1 MTRIIIKNNPTAGVA
16 PAADELSVAELAVN
30 TGDGSLYTKLANG
43 TVSLVSG
50 GGSGGSGD
58 ADGGSYSDN
67 IVTPADCS
75 TLPICGLVD
84 GGNF

>member
-1 MTRIIIKNNPTAGVA
+1 MTRIIIKNNPNSGVA
-16 PAADELSVAELAVN
+16 PAPAELAVAELAVN

-43 TVSLVSG
+43 SVSLVGGAG
-50 GGSGGSGD
+50 GGSGSS
-58 ADGGSYSDN
+58 DGGTYSDN
-67 IVTPADCS
+67 IVTPVDCS

>member
-1 MTRIIIKNNPTAGVA
+1 MTRIIIKHNSTSGVA
-16 PAADELSVAELAVN
+16 PAPAELSVAELAVN
-30 TGDGSLYTKLANG
+30 TGDGSLYTKLSDG
-43 TVSLVSG
+43 TVSLVGG
-50 GGSGGSGD
+50 GGSGA
-58 ADGGSYSDN
+58 ADGGTYSDN